1 VGARPAGLGDA
12 PTPCSGAALAPAMVD
27 PPRPMGFPLKLA
39 LRYMRSKKQASVS
52 MGTLF
57 AILGVALGVAAL
69 ATVISVTG
77 GFRSEF
83 REKVLGVN
91 AHVLVLKYS
100 SDFREYRKVMETVKA
115 IPGVTGVAPFVINPM
130 MVTHGNRTATGVL
143 LKGIDPARVNSV
155 LDLPRHITK
164 GNMNGL
170 RLEGAKP
177 PERRRQSAIG
187 IDPPPRPASSG
198 ARGALVPSAFPIGG
212 PAPASSLAVL
222 GDASASAPSG
232 SASAVASAVPAEKA
246 GEAPAKGAGERGL
259 LSELELTLRD
269 PARAEATGSAIDPIE
284 EEFTLDPDAPV
295 GKIEPEGGFKS
306 ELPDEDVLPEELDPD
321 PCRSPA
327 AVAKLPGIIVG
338 ATLAKN
344 LGADLG
350 GCIQVTS
357 PTIGFV
363 YARGAMHAPVAKQ
376 FRVIAIFDAG
386 FDQYD
391 SKLVYTDLYEAQAF
405 YDSGDSVTGV
415 EMKVSDIDS
424 AREIKGIVDGK
435 LANGVYH
442 TLDWEQLNHGL
453 FTALRI
459 QQILMSLVLALIIVV
474 AAFTVIAT
482 LIMIVLDKKREI
494 AVLKAMGSKDSA
506 LLRVFLYQGGIIGV
520 VGTAVGLVLGY
531 LVCKLLMVYGLPLD
545 PKVYFI
551 SKLPVLMRASD
562 FALVGVFAVVV
573 CLVATLRPAQYAA
586 RLRPAEAFRENR

>member
-1 VGARPAGLGDA
+1 
-12 PTPCSGAALAPAMVD
+12 
-27 PPRPMGFPLKLA
+27 MGFPLTLA

-52 MGTLF
+52 VGTLF

-69 ATVISVTG
+69 ATAISVTG

-83 REKVLGVN
+83 QDKVLGVN

-100 SDFREYRKVMETVKA
+100 SDFREYRKVMDTVRSV
-115 IPGVTGVAPFVINPM
+115 PGVTGVAPFVINPM
-130 MVTHGNRTATGVL
+130 MVTHGTRTATGVL
-143 LKGIDPARVNSV
+143 LKGVDPARVESV

-164 GNMNGL
+164 GNMQGL
-170 RLEGAKP
+170 RLETAKP
-177 PERRRQSAIG
+177 PERRRQSSIG
-187 IDPPPRPASSG
+187 LDLPPPRP
-198 ARGALVPSAFPIGG
+198 
-212 PAPASSLAVL
+212 
-222 GDASASAPSG
+222 SASAASSALGQTDPPPAASG
-232 SASAVASAVPAEKA
+232 
-246 GEAPAKGAGERGL
+246 RGL
-259 LSELELTLRD
+259 LSALELATKD
-269 PARAEATGSAIDPIE
+269 PSPGDAGTPRRPSEDDV
-284 EEFTLDPDAPV
+284 LDPLSPSAAEEPWVVEPGAPV
-295 GKIEPEGGFKS
+295 GRIEPEGGFGVA
-306 ELPDEDVLPEELDPD
+306 LPDEDVLPEELDPD
-321 PCRSPA
+321 PCRSPS
-327 AVAKLPGIIVG
+327 AVAKLPGIVVG

-350 GCIQVTS
+350 ACIQVTS

-391 SKLVYTDLYEAQAF
+391 SKLVYTDLYEAQTF

-415 EMKVSDIDS
+415 EMKVKEIDR
-424 AREIKGIVDGK
+424 AREVKAAVDAK

-459 QQILMSLVLALIIVV
+459 QQILMSLVLALIIIV

-494 AVLKAMGSKDSA
+494 AVLKAMGAKNGA
-506 LLRVFLYQGGIIGV
+506 LLRAFLYQGGIIGV
-520 VGTAVGLVLGY
+520 VGTVFGLGLGY
-531 LVCKLLMVYGLPLD
+531 VVCKLLMVYGLPLD

-551 SKLPVLMRASD
+551 SKLPVLMRPTD
-562 FALVGVFAVVV
+562 FALVGLFSLLV
-573 CLVATLRPAQYAA
+573 CLIATFKPAQYAA
-586 RLRPAEAFRENR
+586 QLRPAEAFRENR